1 MQTPVI
7 ILEAMFTSDFI
18 GCEEIFEVSNK
29 VRYASASQVL
39 GPKGI
44 LLYLIGVEDLNNGWN
59 TLLMLK

>member
-29 VRYASASQVL
+29 VRYAPSTWS
-39 GPKGI
+39 
-44 LLYLIGVEDLNNGWN
+44 
-59 TLLMLK
+59 

>member
-29 VRYASASQVL
+29 VRYASVSQVL

-44 LLYLIGVEDLNNGWN
+44 LLYLIGVEDLNNG
-59 TLLMLK
+59 